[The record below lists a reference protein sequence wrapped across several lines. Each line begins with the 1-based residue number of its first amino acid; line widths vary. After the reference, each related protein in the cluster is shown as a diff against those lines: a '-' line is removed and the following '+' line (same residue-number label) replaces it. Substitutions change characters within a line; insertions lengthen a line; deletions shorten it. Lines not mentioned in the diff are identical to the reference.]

1 MVSLKEVIASNA
13 QIPTT
18 LPKRLVAIFAGAT
31 TGIGEST
38 LKTFVKYAVEP
49 RIYLFA
55 RNPDSAARVIAAC
68 RQINPQGEYEFVKVD
83 LSLIRETDAA
93 CDHVKSKEKLVNLL
107 FLSAGEVSFNRTRTL
122 EGLNLFLAASTYTR
136 MRIVQNL
143 LGPLKKAG
151 ETIGLARVVNVAGA
165 GTEGKIDT
173 SDIEAFKIPFTQ
185 LRPQLVSMHT
195 LSLESL
201 AEHAPNVSFVHDYPG
216 AVYTDLHKG
225 AKESGGALGWLM
237 YLLLEG
243 IHALLRRWLFVP
255 IEESGE
261 RHVYLATSGR
271 YAPHDGHE
279 TGILLEKSTV
289 LRGSNG
295 EPGSGVYSVGW
306 DGEGPADRA
315 LVALKGLRSDGVK
328 ELVWNHM
335 KTEFD
340 RISGASSAQTV
351 L

>member
-1 MVSLKEVIASNA
+1 MVSLKDVIASNGL
-13 QIPTT
+13 IPTT

-55 RNPDSAARVIAAC
+55 RSPDSAARVIAAC

-93 CDHVKSKEKLVNLL
+93 CEHVKSKEKLVNLL
-107 FLSAGEVSFNRTRTL
+107 FLSAGEVSFNRTRTS

-136 MRIVQNL
+136 MRIVQNFL
-143 LGPLKKAG
+143 EPLKKAG
-151 ETIGLARVVNVAGA
+151 ETTGLARVVNVAGA

-195 LSLESL
+195 LALESL

-225 AKESGGALGWLM
+225 AGGAMGWLM
-237 YLLLEG
+237 YFLLEG
-243 IHALLRRWLFVP
+243 IHALLGRWLFVP

-261 RHVYLATSGR
+261 RHIYLATSGR

-279 TGILLEKSTV
+279 MGISQEKSTA

-295 EPGSGVYSVGW
+295 ERGSGVYSVGW
-306 DGEGPADRA
+306 DGEGPAERS
-315 LVALKGLRSDGVK
+315 LVALKGLRANGVK

-340 RISGASSAQTV
+340 RIRGISSAQAIST
-351 L
+351 